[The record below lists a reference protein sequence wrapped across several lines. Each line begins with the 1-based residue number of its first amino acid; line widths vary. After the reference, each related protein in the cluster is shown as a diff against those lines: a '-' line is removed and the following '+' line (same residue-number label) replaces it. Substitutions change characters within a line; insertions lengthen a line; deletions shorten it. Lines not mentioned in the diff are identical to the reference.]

1 MATLAEMET
10 PAAGEMLRAAEL
22 LGGKATFRK
31 PLLSVL
37 DAHEIILTGFPGRA
51 LTSLYDRVALVRR
64 ADTLEKAVGISL
76 RTLQR
81 RKKEASSKPLSTE
94 QSGRA
99 WKFAELL
106 AKATRLLGSQEEAE
120 SWFERPA
127 IGLSQKRPID
137 LLSTP
142 AGVEMVEDHLERIA
156 FGVYA

>member
-1 MATLAEMET
+1 MATQIEMEG
-10 PAAGEMLRAAEL
+10 PLAAEMLRAAEL

-31 PLLSVL
+31 PLTSAL
-37 DAHEIILTGFPGRA
+37 DAHEIILTGLPGKA

-81 RKKEASSKPLSTE
+81 RKKDAPAKPLSTE

-106 AKATRLLGSQEEAE
+106 AKATRIFGSQEEAE
-120 SWFERPA
+120 RWFEAPA
-127 IGLSQKRPID
+127 VGLSQHRPID

-142 AGVEMVEDHLERIA
+142 AGVELVEDHLERIA